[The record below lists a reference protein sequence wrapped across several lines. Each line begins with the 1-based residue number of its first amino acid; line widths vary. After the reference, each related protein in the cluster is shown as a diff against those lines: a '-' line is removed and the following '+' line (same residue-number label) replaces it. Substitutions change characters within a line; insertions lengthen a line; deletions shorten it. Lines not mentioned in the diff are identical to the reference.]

1 MKEVQEKR
9 LIEHYEFGGR
19 GSGRNIAA
27 LGFESGSIRALY
39 WAGRK
44 REERLRV
51 KRGKRRLEVNR
62 LCEDSNYLDRHS
74 DSSHDSSITSSEDE
88 SAHEDVLWPR
98 DSQLRL

>member
-51 KRGKRRLEVNR
+51 KRGKRRLEVNSCPMEER
-62 LCEDSNYLDRHS
+62 WVGRRFTSACSIDHEAEAEAGRNRPC
-74 DSSHDSSITSSEDE
+74 SHAESI
-88 SAHEDVLWPR
+88 
-98 DSQLRL
+98 